1 MAEFIYNTSLSGFA
15 LAADSTKVY
24 EAALASEAPTIVEGT
39 VYTVVWDGK
48 RYVCKASIGLEN
60 ALYLGDQ
67 GINTETAETG
77 EPFLYRYNG
86 DGTGS
91 FRTFDTAS
99 SHAISICEGQN
110 NPTNYLVYERTIAFG
125 EADEDG
131 MRQALN
137 SEAFPVITAGNK
149 YTAIWDGAYYT
160 CTATAITDDTWGEML
175 LLGNGSVNSA
185 FEGDDTGEPFLY
197 LYIPTASR
205 GFVQTLSTAAEHT
218 VSIYDGV
225 LRESRYLLYN
235 ETLDFAQEAEGQPYM
250 CELADEKMVAL
261 VEGKTYAVTWNDA
274 PYTCKAKEVTAGA
287 FVLGNYSLINQQGD
301 DTGEPFCIVYN
312 LQNARS
318 GIATS
323 STNAQNVVSVYQ
335 FADQAGW
342 LIKDKVLNSTLLVEA
357 DAETGTPA
365 VYGSGGVS
373 TDGGA
378 TWAHPVTGEDIEP
391 VFSQMLIPNSPYV
404 VIWDGV
410 PYACIAYGAVSD
422 KVAMTMLGDTDTMDG
437 VPTGEPFGYSYA
449 DFENG
454 VQIGASF
461 ATTDTAESHT
471 ISIYAGEF
479 KTIFENLSFYYTEDG
494 IAYWGVVRIGAK
506 PLEEG
511 HEYTVV
517 INGTEYKRT
526 AGTFTLPDGSDIFG
540 IGNPAA
546 LNGEDNGDPFAFGG
560 MELPSG
566 SGFSGVQFMLL
577 WMGETPLESCTVSL
591 YEGDKP
597 VASDGGGEIVW
608 ADPTDGYT
616 YDKDG
621 NPVLHEK
628 RGSVTLDT
636 PDGRYAVFK
645 LSHIADS
652 RS

>member
-15 LAADSTKVY
+15 LMADSTTVY

-99 SHAISICEGQN
+99 SHAIAICEGQN

-131 MRQALN
+131 MRQALS

-160 CTATAITDDTWGEML
+160 CTATAITDDTWGEMIL
-175 LLGNGSVNSA
+175 FGNGSVNSA

-235 ETLDFAQEAEGQPYM
+235 ETLDFAQDDTATGNMYITQLAE
-250 CELADEKMVAL
+250 EKVFSAKG
-261 VEGKTYAVTWNDA
+261 GKKYSVVWDGTA
-274 PYTCKAKEVTAGA
+274 YTCKAQENNGMI
-287 FVLGNYSLINQQGD
+287 LIGNASLRVD
-301 DTGEPFCIVYN
+301 WFPDTGEPFCILYV
-312 LQNARS
+312 AIPGVC
-318 GIATS
+318 GIMTTS
-323 STNAQNVVSVYQ
+323 TAAQHTVSVYQ
-335 FADQAGW
+335 FSSASNWLMKEQALSFAYSEDNGGF
-342 LIKDKVLNSTLLVEA
+342 A
-357 DAETGTPA
+357 
-365 VYGSGGVS
+365 SGAISV
-373 TDGGA
+373 DGGNTWLDVVTKEPA
-378 TWAHPVTGEDIEP
+378 TQPFLADPPIPGE
-391 VFSQMLIPNSPYV
+391 VYT

-410 PYACIAYGAVSD
+410 KYPCTVQFLAFSQTELMFIVGNASFAGTRWQTS
-422 KVAMTMLGDTDTMDG
+422 
-437 VPTGEPFGYSYA
+437 GEPFVWLYA
-449 DFENG
+449 MGGTE
-454 VQIGASF
+454 
-461 ATTDTAESHT
+461 T
-471 ISIYAGEF
+471 ISSGLGTVDTSATHEVSVLAGED
-479 KTIFENLSFYYTEDG
+479 KTIFENLVLNQDYMGLGLAITRPGDMSIKVG
-494 IAYWGVVRIGAK
+494 R
-506 PLEEG
+506 
-511 HEYTVV
+511 EYTFV
-517 INGTEYKRT
+517 INGTEYKTVGMSGRFYDYDVT
-526 AGTFTLPDGSDIFG
+526 GF
-540 IGNPAA
+540 GNPIIIG
-546 LNGEDNGDPFAFGG
+546 GEDNGLPFAVGTLNQQG
-560 MELPSG
+560 
-566 SGFSGVQFMLL
+566 QTMLMMQWL
-577 WMGETPLESCTVSL
+577 DEATAQDSYTVSL

-597 VASDGGGEIVW
+597 AASDGGGEIVW
-608 ADPTDGYT
+608 ADPTDVYT